1 MESDIPEKN
10 NISKMRRSDV
20 IVVALLLTSYVLF
33 CAFTF
38 LNNEAL
44 ILLCSPITCF
54 LTGLLILLCLGRM
67 GDFKTPSLLLA
78 LGIFMYCLADVLT
91 LVNTLFVHEE
101 FIDDLIT
108 IIFLLPNYFFG
119 VSVAVYFFKKL
130 KGRQFYQFLINS
142 FILTVIGF
150 IGLVKLLQHLGS
162 FNTLEDFELIR
173 IYLYFFINFY
183 IIIMVVHMIYMI
195 ASESGLKGTNTMII
209 GIIVYILMDIPYTWQ
224 QAIGNDPENIYQN
237 LIYMLC
243 MMLMAHGIFHQIRH
257 HHSFTLKAYT
267 YTEKAVKRTTITVV
281 AGIALSI
288 VLMATGFLSQ
298 NEFLYLLIAFLA
310 YWIMTSTLHNGA
322 LNEQLLKQQDLLT
335 GLYNRRYLSTVMD
348 RTVQHSRDNGERF
361 AVFCIDLNSFKPI
374 NDTYGH
380 EMGDQVL
387 KEFGKRMLDLPSDYI
402 SFRTGGDE
410 FMMVK
415 KDINKDSDINDTAL
429 KIQKLFNTP
438 VKIESY
444 VFHLSG
450 STGVAV
456 FPDDSE
462 DTDVLIRYADAAMY
476 SIKHSNQKDGYRTFD
491 RSLVEHVEQHKY
503 LESKLKDADPAK
515 DFALYYQPRFSAE
528 NTELIGVEVFPRLKG
543 DDSYTAAQILPIAK
557 ETGIMN
563 RLSRWIAE
571 TALRQLGK
579 WNEERDTELFIS
591 INLSPLQL
599 LDQDFVEYL
608 KSLARELSIE
618 TRLIHLDVGND
629 VIMGNSGTAKE
640 ALQRLSGYGFSLAL
654 NDFGGD
660 DINLQHILDCG
671 FSSISLSP
679 ALIHRADSDPDA
691 GTLIHAVI
699 TLTESLKVSA
709 SAVGIET
716 EAQEKKI
723 KEMGVSS
730 LQGFYYGRPQDC
742 EAFEKSFLLP
752 T

>member
-1 MESDIPEKN
+1 
-10 NISKMRRSDV
+10 MRRSDI
-20 IVVALLLTSYVLF
+20 IVVASLLISYVLY
-33 CAFTF
+33 CGSTL
-38 LNNEAL
+38 LNNEVL
-44 ILLCSPITCF
+44 ILLFSPVTCF
-54 LTGLLILLCLGRM
+54 LTGLLILLCLDRM
-67 GDFKTPSLLLA
+67 GSYKTPSLLLA
-78 LGIFMYCLADVLT
+78 LGIFMYCLADVLDFI
-91 LVNTLFVHEE
+91 NALFVHED

-108 IIFLLPNYFFG
+108 IIYLLPNYFFG
-119 VSVAVYFFKKL
+119 VSVAAYFFQKL

-142 FILTVIGF
+142 FILTVVGF
-150 IGLVKLLQHLGS
+150 VAFVKLLQHLGS
-162 FNTLEDFELIR
+162 FNTLESFELVR
-173 IYLYFFINFY
+173 IYLYFFINFF
-183 IIIMVVHMIYMI
+183 IIIMVVHMVYMI

-209 GIIVYILMDIPYTWQ
+209 GIIVYIILDIPYTWQ
-224 QAIGNDPENIYQN
+224 QAIGNDPENNYQN
-237 LIYMLC
+237 LLYMFC

-267 YTEKAVKRTTITVV
+267 YTEKAVRRTTITVV

-288 VLMATGFLSQ
+288 LLMSTGFLSR

-335 GLYNRRYLSTVMD
+335 GLYNRRYLATVMD
-348 RTVQHSRDNGERF
+348 MTVQHSRDNGERF

-387 KEFGKRMLDLPSDYI
+387 KEFGKRMLALPPDHI

-410 FMMVK
+410 FMIVK
-415 KDINKDSDINDTAL
+415 KDINKDPDINDTAM

-450 STGVAV
+450 SIGIAV

-462 DTDVLIRYADAAMY
+462 DSDVLIRYADAAMY
-476 SIKHSNQKDGYRTFD
+476 SIKHSSQKDGFRTFD
-491 RSLVEHVEQHKY
+491 RSLVEHVERHKY
-503 LESKLKDADPAK
+503 LETKLKDADPAK

-528 NTELIGVEVFPRLKG
+528 NGELIGVEVFPRLKG
-543 DDSYTAAQILPIAK
+543 DDSFSAAQLLPIAE

-571 TALRQLGK
+571 TALKQLCK
-579 WNEERDTELFIS
+579 WNTDKEKELYIN

-599 LDQDFVEYL
+599 LDQDFMDYL
-608 KSLARELSIE
+608 KSLTRELSFE
-618 TRLIHLDVGND
+618 TGLIHLDVGND

-640 ALQRLSGYGFSLAL
+640 ALQHLSSCGFSLAL

-660 DINLQHILDCG
+660 DINLRHILDCG

-679 ALIHRADSDPDA
+679 ALIHRADTDPDA
-691 GTLIHAVI
+691 ETLIRAVI

-716 EAQEKKI
+716 EAQERKL

-730 LQGFYYGRPQDC
+730 LQGFYYGRPQDR
-742 EAFEKSFLLP
+742 ETFETSFL
-752 T
+752 